1 MKALAVL
8 ILIGLFAASCVRDIK
23 SDVTKS
29 PSGKYLLN
37 ATVNRTNAEAND
49 YAEVLI
55 HIYTPGKIELMQIH
69 SKAGDVNKWALGWT
83 TSGDTI
89 VLQSSDIG
97 NKAWTLIADT
107 LSVIT
112 LTPALNHR
120 AGELYSAKYNK
131 R

>member
-1 MKALAVL
+1 V
-8 ILIGLFAASCVRDIK
+8 SDVK

-37 ATVNRTNAEAND
+37 ATVNRTNTKAND

-69 SKAGDVNKWALGWT
+69 SKGGDANKWALGWT
-83 TSGDTI
+83 SSGDTI

-97 NKAWTLIADT
+97 NKAWKLNADT

-120 AGELYSAKYNK
+120 AGELYNAEYNK